1 MTGTYKRIDPA
12 PVDNPKTHAS
22 SHAELVLQQLNPRLL
37 QFDVR
42 FEWTTTPHVH
52 TMERELRGVA
62 KLQGDSFAYDYI
74 NPIGVRP
81 DGGGHCLEIRFQP
94 DGARLTVPQDAPDAC
109 AAASG
114 MADAA
119 SASNMPRDTA
129 AARIASGS
137 MPLPSSPTSMTT

>member
-22 SHAELVLQQLNPRLL
+22 SHAELMLQQLNPRLL

-81 DGGGHCLEIRFQP
+81 DGGGHCLEIRFQQ

-114 MADAA
+114 MAGLY
-119 SASNMPRDTA
+119 
-129 AARIASGS
+129 ARATSG
-137 MPLPSSPTSMTT
+137 

>member
-12 PVDNPKTHAS
+12 PVNNPKTHAS
-22 SHAELVLQQLNPRLL
+22 SHAELMLQQLNPRLV

-52 TMERELRGVA
+52 TMQRELKGVA

-81 DGGGHCLEIRFQP
+81 NGGGHCLEIRFQQY
-94 DGARLTVPQDAPDAC
+94 GARLTVPQDAPDPC
-109 AAASG
+109 IDASG
-114 MADAA
+114 MAGLYVRA
-119 SASNMPRDTA
+119 T
-129 AARIASGS
+129 SG
-137 MPLPSSPTSMTT
+137 